1 MCTLKISGS
10 EIPLSQNLNQPPHP
24 QRHPHPECRRQSGF
38 TLVEVLV
45 SVVILSVG
53 VLGAVGM
60 QAASLQSNKEVR
72 YQVIAAS
79 IARELAEKMRG
90 NHGVAVQTTATN
102 NPYLLDTTITGS
114 STFSAPSP
122 NCYTA
127 SCPTGL
133 NIAAWDI
140 YDLQL
145 RLQSALPSP
154 RVRICLDATP
164 FTNTG
169 TPQWA
174 CSNTGDVAVLKLSWN
189 RANTKG
195 ETEFTSQTSSLPL
208 IVLPLTAGS
217 SE

>member
-1 MCTLKISGS
+1 MDISITVGTGKLQSQRLKQH
-10 EIPLSQNLNQPPHP
+10 PSQHLDQPKGRR
-24 QRHPHPECRRQSGF
+24 RHSGF

-45 SVVILSVG
+45 SVVILSIG

-90 NHGVAVQTTATN
+90 NHVVATAAN
-102 NPYLLDTTITGS
+102 NPYLLNTTITGS

-127 SCPTGL
+127 ACPTGL

-145 RLQSALPSP
+145 RLQNALPSP
-154 RVRICLDATP
+154 RIRICLDETP

-174 CSNTGDVAVLKLSWN
+174 CSNSGDVAVLKLSWN

-217 SE
+217 SQ

>member
-1 MCTLKISGS
+1 MTAYPN
-10 EIPLSQNLNQPPHP
+10 PLSLPRSIGRHHTS
-24 QRHPHPECRRQSGF
+24 QRGF

-45 SVVILSVG
+45 SVVILSIG

-60 QAASLQSNKEVR
+60 QAASLQSNREVR

-90 NHGVAVQTTATN
+90 NHVVATQTIN
-102 NPYLLDTTITGS
+102 NPYLLSTKITGT

-127 SCPTGL
+127 ACPTGL
-133 NIAAWDI
+133 NIAAWDV
-140 YDLQL
+140 YDLQV
-145 RLQSALPSP
+145 RLQNALPSP
-154 RVRICLDATP
+154 RIVVCMDTQP
-164 FTNTG
+164 FTSAGVPKWECTN
-169 TPQWA
+169 PN
-174 CSNTGDVAVLKLSWN
+174 NTGDVAVLKLSWN

-195 ETEFTSQTSSLPL
+195 ETEFTSNPNNPQLETLPL

-217 SE
+217 SQ

>member
-1 MCTLKISGS
+1 M
-10 EIPLSQNLNQPPHP
+10 
-24 QRHPHPECRRQSGF
+24 
-38 TLVEVLV
+38 
-45 SVVILSVG
+45 SVVILSIG

-90 NHGVAVQTTATN
+90 NHTVAVKNTVAD
-102 NPYLLDTTITGS
+102 NPYLLNTSITGS
-114 STFSAPSP
+114 STFTAPNP
-122 NCYTA
+122 NCFTA
-127 SCPTGL
+127 PCPTGL

-145 RLQSALPSP
+145 RLKTALPSP
-154 RVRICLDATP
+154 RIVICLDKTP
-164 FTNTG
+164 FTSAG

-174 CSNTGDVAVLKLSWN
+174 CTNDGDVAVLKLSWN

-195 ETEFTSQTSSLPL
+195 ETEFTSQNSSVPL
-208 IVLPLTAGS
+208 MVLPVTAGS
-217 SE
+217 SQ

>member
-1 MCTLKISGS
+1 MSTLIAAGGDG
-10 EIPLSQNLNQPPHP
+10 LQAQHQNQHQNQRL
-24 QRHPHPECRRQSGF
+24 QRHQQRGF

-45 SVVILSVG
+45 SVVLLSIG

-90 NHGVAVQTTATN
+90 NHAVATAAN
-102 NPYLLDTTITGS
+102 NPYLLNTTITGS

-127 SCPTGL
+127 ACPTGL

-145 RLQSALPSP
+145 RLKNALPSP
-154 RVRICLDATP
+154 RILICLDRTP
-164 FTNTG
+164 FTASG
-169 TPQWA
+169 APQWA
-174 CSNTGDVAVLKLSWN
+174 CTNDGNVTVLKLAWN

-195 ETEFTSQTSSLPL
+195 ETEFTSQNSLIPL
-208 IVLPLTAGS
+208 MVLPLTAGS
-217 SE
+217 SQ